1 MLSTELPIKCKKV
14 VDTLPVTGK
23 MEPSITELDREKQM
37 KREATFAKHIGQ
49 QRYLRTDPWPE
60 IPFVTPDLPELPQV
74 VVYAAIALG
83 LFMGIT
89 WEWM

>member
-1 MLSTELPIKCKKV
+1 
-14 VDTLPVTGK
+14 
-23 MEPSITELDREKQM
+23 M